1 MPVAIPRGLRLG
13 LIEPID
19 AIKAFERRNLLLP
32 SFRWEDVFASEH
44 ARGVAVAGVTKLNV
58 LQLFADTLAASIAS
72 GSGLREFQKAIMPAL
87 VKEGYWGNV
96 EVTDP
101 LTGEQRTTKFDKAR
115 LQLIHDINARQS
127 YAAGR
132 WSRIEANK
140 KRQPLVLYRTMRDE
154 RVRASHAAWDNL
166 VLPVESPFWQTHY
179 PPNGWRCR
187 CTAFA
192 VSEKDLAK
200 FAKDGQPFKRSE
212 PPLQM
217 VEFKNKRTGE
227 TVEVPRGIDPGFNYN
242 PGQRPFA
249 GLSLREV
256 NAGDLGDYA
265 GTALAPSLRLPPPR
279 AVNPAVLM
287 PKGLPDQDYI
297 DAFLAEFRGPEFTD
311 VAGENL
317 LVSDELFKDIAGN
330 LKITKRDREQF
341 VRLIA
346 QTIQQPDEIW
356 MLEQDHKA
364 KGKLVLRRRY
374 ISRFSVEGE
383 AKPVISVFEVGAD
396 GWRCVTGYQAQA
408 AGDADTMIDTA
419 RVGELVYRRVP

>member
-1 MPVAIPRGLRLG
+1 MPVDIPRGLRLG
-13 LIEPID
+13 LIEPLD

-72 GSGLREFQKAIMPAL
+72 GGGLREFQKAVMPAL

-101 LTGEQRTTKFDKAR
+101 LTGDKRVTVFDKAR
-115 LQLIHDINARQS
+115 LQLIYDVNARQS

-166 VLPVESPFWQTHY
+166 VLPVESLFWQTHF

-200 FAKDGQPFKRSE
+200 FAKEGQPFKRGE
-212 PPLQM
+212 PAIGM
-217 VEFKNKRTGE
+217 ADFKNKRTGE
-227 TVEVPRGIDPGFNYN
+227 TVPVPRGIDPGFNHN

-249 GLSLREV
+249 ALSLREI
-256 NAGDLGDYA
+256 NAGELGDYA
-265 GTALAPSLRLPPPR
+265 GTGLAPALRLPPPR
-279 AVNPAVLM
+279 PASPAALM
-287 PKGLPDQDYI
+287 APGLADQDYV
-297 DAFLAEFRGPEFTD
+297 DAFLAEFRGPEFVD
-311 VAGENL
+311 VAGESL
-317 LVSDELFKDIAGN
+317 LVTDELFKNIAGQ
-330 LKITKRDREQF
+330 LKIKKRGREQF

-346 QTIQQPDEIW
+346 QTIQRPDEIW

-374 ISRFSVEGE
+374 IARFAVEGQT
-383 AKPVISVFEVGAD
+383 KPVVSVFEVGAE
-396 GWRCVTGYQAQA
+396 GWRGVTGYQAQA
-408 AGDADTMIDTA
+408 AADAGTMIDSA
-419 RVGELVYRRVP
+419 RAGELVYRRVP